1 MNAPTSTVPASQ
13 ILDNVDIQR
22 RSKSRLG
29 WAIADSWTVTQRD
42 LIHWIRSPG
51 PIVSGLAFPAIMV
64 LLFGF
69 VFGSSMSVA
78 GGDYRQ
84 YLMPGLFAM
93 TMAMGV
99 GETMSAMNADANRGI
114 TDRFRSMP
122 MSPSA
127 VVAGRSM
134 ADLFNSV
141 LHLVILI
148 GCGLLVGWRAEG
160 SFGQTMA
167 AVCLLLLLRFAML
180 WVGIYLGLVIKSPE
194 TVSGVY
200 GLLFPIA
207 IVSNTFA
214 DPGQMPAWLGVI
226 AEWNPLSFTVTA
238 LRELFGNPVGVGGSW
253 IVQNALFMAT
263 VVPLVLT
270 VVFFLLSVRAYRRLS
285 R

>member
-1 MNAPTSTVPASQ
+1 
-13 ILDNVDIQR
+13 
-22 RSKSRLG
+22 
-29 WAIADSWTVTQRD
+29 
-42 LIHWIRSPG
+42 
-51 PIVSGLAFPAIMV
+51 
-64 LLFGF
+64 
-69 VFGSSMSVA
+69 
-78 GGDYRQ
+78 
-84 YLMPGLFAM
+84 
-93 TMAMGV
+93 
-99 GETMSAMNADANRGI
+99 
-114 TDRFRSMP
+114 
-122 MSPSA
+122 
-127 VVAGRSM
+127 
-134 ADLFNSV
+134 NSV

-285 R
+285 RGSVTPVPAPEWAGGGGLTSLLSLPSPVDKLRRSKVFALHLRSSRTGQPRPRTELTHTELSHDVGNAPAGSLDGAQARHGPRLSHQR